1 MENIDCRTCQHSR
14 MDLFRGIRYCTKSGD
29 YCHGSVDSDGTNMS
43 AERYNSFEPDS
54 GYCPGCEMVRALRQS
69 EDSNS

>member
-1 MENIDCRTCQHSR
+1 MNNKAYNKCIIKHKGAHLNMENIDCRTCQHSR
-14 MDLFRGIRYCTKSGD
+14 
-29 YCHGSVDSDGTNMS
+29 DGTNMS